1 MARRW
6 SVVAR
11 ALLAAGG
18 VGYLAWKVPAD
29 LRSAAP
35 SLGGVPPVRWG
46 WLAAAVLLAVA
57 SLAAYGEMHRRL
69 LSAGGRHV
77 PAVPVQE
84 MTFAQN
90 AVSQTVPAVGGPLS
104 AGYAVSQL
112 RRLGIDTALATWV
125 VVLAGALTIA
135 TFVPLGLA
143 ALAWAGLLPVPVV
156 AVVELLAIGA
166 ITAAGALL
174 TRPRVLRRGVGV
186 LAAAVAHVPSARRMA
201 WTGDPGGAAERVA
214 TRLSGV
220 RPSGRQW
227 AVLLGL
233 AAGTWILDFLTLAA
247 GFTVFA
253 TQLPWTAL
261 AVGYLIVQV
270 SIAVQITPGGA
281 GLADAGLFGAL
292 VAFGVAPGAAAGA
305 ALTYRG
311 IAWLGMA
318 VLGWVA
324 YGRRALRRRQP
335 ATVTALPTARKEES
349 RAA

>member
-6 SVVAR
+6 SVVVR
-11 ALLAAGG
+11 ALLAAAA
-18 VGYLAWKVPAD
+18 VGYLVWRVPTD

-35 SLGGVPPVRWG
+35 SLGHISSLRWW
-46 WLAAAVLLAVA
+46 WLVAAVLLAVA
-57 SLAAYGEMHRRL
+57 SLAGYGEMHRRL
-69 LSAGGRHV
+69 LAVGGRRV
-77 PAVPVQE
+77 PAGPVQE
-84 MTFAQN
+84 ITFAQN

-112 RRLGIDTALATWV
+112 RRLGVDTALATWA
-125 VVLAGALTIA
+125 VVLAGFLTVA
-135 TFVPLGLA
+135 AFVPLGLA
-143 ALAWAGLLPVPVV
+143 ALAWAGMLSVPMAAV
-156 AVVELLAIGA
+156 AELLAVGA
-166 ITAAGALL
+166 ILAAGALL
-174 TRPRVLRRGVGV
+174 TRPRVLRRAVGV
-186 LAAAVAHVPSARRMA
+186 LAVAVAHVPPARRMA
-201 WTGDPGGAAERVA
+201 WTSDPGRAADRIA
-214 TRLSGV
+214 TRLSAV

-233 AAGTWILDFLTLAA
+233 AAGTWIFDFLALAA
-247 GFTVFA
+247 GFSVFA
-253 TQLPWTAL
+253 ASLPWAAL

-292 VAFGVAPGAAAGA
+292 VAFGVAPGAAAAA

-318 VLGWVA
+318 LLGWAA
-324 YGRRALRRRQP
+324 YGRRALRPTQT
-335 ATVTALPTARKEES
+335 ATVTALPAGPEEQS